1 MKNILFLLSTVLIF
15 AACYTPNGNK
25 LAFSSLN
32 PQTDIPVAGS
42 NSVSYEMYSWYNGQ
56 DWAYSIFENGTR
68 ITTSFKSITQD
79 NNVIVGTDYVKDKI
93 LSMPKGTKIYWNLK
107 RIKGFSMPDSKIV
120 NGIISAANK
129 AGITVEVIAW
139 PG

>member
-107 RIKGFSMPDSKIV
+107 RIKGFSMPDSKTV